1 MAVKK
6 NKKTKKTGEPMK
18 HTVDSLTKAVKEIT
32 TNRKMELEDDPEVS
46 KAICDLAD
54 YVGELFLELL
64 DKSIQSDSE
73 ANKRKNMLLVLQL
86 TYLKLSSEMIGTN
99 SKVELTSDIPTS
111 GYTGAKAI
119 ASDQAP
125 MYY

>member
-1 MAVKK
+1 
-6 NKKTKKTGEPMK
+6 
-18 HTVDSLTKAVKEIT
+18 
-32 TNRKMELEDDPEVS
+32 
-46 KAICDLAD
+46 
-54 YVGELFLELL
+54 
-64 DKSIQSDSE
+64 
-73 ANKRKNMLLVLQL
+73 MLLVLQL